1 MKRRLKKFKDH
12 KATGWEYWKPYYKKW
27 WRWKEKKSELW
38 FSFEYELNEIW
49 SNWVEDIRRWDK
61 EVKHIIVDDVFDVFF
76 LSDGRIVTL

>member
-12 KATGWEYWKPYYKKW
+12 KVTGWEYWKPYYKKW

-38 FSFEYELNEIW
+38 FPFEYELGEIW
-49 SNWVEDIRRWDK
+49 NMAIPDIRRRDSK
-61 EVKHIIVDDVFDVFF
+61 VEHIIVDDVFDVFF